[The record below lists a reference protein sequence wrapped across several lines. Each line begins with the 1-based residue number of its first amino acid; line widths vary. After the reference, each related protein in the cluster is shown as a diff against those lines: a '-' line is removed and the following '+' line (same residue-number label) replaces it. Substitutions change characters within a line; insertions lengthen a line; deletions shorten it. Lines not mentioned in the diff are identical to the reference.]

1 MTSRMACYLKNRNG
15 KLNRYELEVSAEHLK
30 IISLSNRT
38 KCTLETR
45 NVHPRKIP
53 KQKIEQ
59 KATAGDSK
67 EVAESAAAAQKSNEE
82 VDAMKFW
89 YPIKFAISG
98 GNKFRLLFADSSMQ
112 RQSII
117 DEVLKV

>member
-1 MTSRMACYLKNRNG
+1 MACYLKNRNG
-15 KLNRYELEVSAEHLK
+15 KLNRYELEISADHLK

-38 KCTLETR
+38 KCTLETHK
-45 NVHPRKIP
+45 VHPRKIP
-53 KQKIEQ
+53 KQKIQ
-59 KATAGDSK
+59 QQATAGESK
-67 EVAESAAAAQKSNEE
+67 GAAESAAAAQRKTNDE
-82 VDAMKFW
+82 VDAVKFW

-98 GNKFRLLFADSSMQ
+98 GNKFRLLFADSSMH